1 MALIASATYGSY
13 PGMKYEFY
21 AEQTGGSGNKRT
33 VKLTLKL
40 KCGGSSSSSWYGYA
54 VNWRGYVNGTWSG
67 WATVKGTESWNAT
80 QDFRT
85 YSTTITTDVGTTSS
99 KTIKVGFA
107 TDSQIDA
114 DWDFSKTDWNFTV
127 GATNRAPSAPSNL
140 IVRTAKGGASL
151 SGTISENINSFYID
165 WTKATDADGDTI
177 YYDLQEQRN
186 GGSWTSIDGSGTDTA
201 HSFNTTGGEGTSYRY
216 WVDARDSKGAHSAN
230 GVYSATITKNVFTMD
245 TLASGSTITYDTSQ
259 LSFTFS
265 GGKNTQSGV
274 SITRKLT
281 CDNGITV
288 HNATNITSSPIT
300 VKINKGQE
308 GGTAGP
314 YINWNDIKAKF
325 ATSSAKGKG
334 TLNFTLTGT
343 NSNGTTKTS
352 TKAISI
358 NIQTNP
364 NAVSNQHI
372 STNPSEST
380 NCLTITNGNKYFI
393 PDGTK
398 VMRVKWTAATGKLG
412 EAVSYKIYVAY
423 GSGGWN
429 WLADLPTGTTYY
441 NHAIAKQTVS
451 QQVKYKIVSV
461 STYNTNLTAEAITP
475 AQTLHY
481 YNTPGLTQGTI
492 TRGSTSADV
501 IFTVKTNSS
510 IPNISTTGSWVCYN
524 RGTTT
529 NAVSSATSI
538 GASQTAQ
545 TITVKNLTDEGTYD
559 LYITYNDNT
568 GLSSAQKTPAIQIG
582 QNLPVFFVNKYGIG
596 VNGKQATSTYSLNVK
611 GSGYLDGLKIG
622 TYTNLNCNT
631 YKPDEL
637 WINRTAGTASNRPT
651 DYATVFNIG
660 CDGSSNFQLASSYS
674 SAPGFWV
681 RGRHDTSGTYHSWAR
696 VYTTLDKPTPADI
709 GAAAASHSHNYIPTS
724 GNPVVSADIETT
736 GYMMCKDMRL
746 GREKDKNGVLL
757 SNKTTQSGK
766 VLNISTGQGT
776 VDIGPQNSTYCHYS
790 TDRSTHYFNKEV
802 QVDGDVALYANAAN
816 FVGRND
822 YGYQIRDNGGT
833 PRYVLWMDKGNNGIV
848 LGLSNERTIYT
859 QGHLCPWTTTTY
871 WLGTNSPNKKWKGVC
886 CEGGTVGSSD
896 AKLKE
901 NMVRL
906 DGRKVLYNEETAEV
920 KEEKIRDVNFDKAS
934 TFDYYEFMRDRFKPT
949 YYNYKLSKTTNN
961 GLTVEERIERD
972 ALEGKFYSTQTLSED
987 GETIEKEE
995 FELADEV
1002 VIEDEMSML
1011 KNVGFLAQDYDLE
1024 TDKVAREFIFKTPT
1038 GELMYNHMSYATVGM
1053 IALQETIRELET
1065 VKAEKEEL
1073 ENRLKAIEEKLGL

>member
-21 AEQTGGSGNKRT
+21 AEQTGGSGNSRT
-33 VKLTLKL
+33 IKLTLKL
-40 KCGGSSSSSWYGYA
+40 KCGGNTSSHWYGYA

-85 YSTTITTDVGTTSS
+85 YTTTITTDVGTTSS

-114 DWDFSKTDWNFTV
+114 DWDFSKTDWNFNV

-165 WTKATDADGDTI
+165 WSAASDADGDTI

-186 GGSWTSIDGSGTDTA
+186 GGSWTTIDGNGTDTA

-245 TLASGSTITYDTSQ
+245 TLASSSTIDYNTAQ

-265 GGKNTQSGV
+265 GGNNTQGGV

-288 HNATNITSSPIT
+288 YNATNITSSPIT

-308 GGTAGP
+308 GGTTGP

-334 TLNFTLTGT
+334 TLTFTLTGT

-352 TKAISI
+352 AKAISV
-358 NIQTNP
+358 NIQANP
-364 NAVSNQHI
+364 NAVSNQQI
-372 STNPSEST
+372 STNQNEST
-380 NCLTITNGNKYFI
+380 NYLTIANGNKYFI

-398 VMRVKWTAATGKLG
+398 VMRVKWNAATGKLG
-412 EAVSYKIYVAY
+412 EAVSYKLYVAY

-429 WLADLPTGTTYY
+429 WLADLATGTTYY

-461 STYNTNLTAEAITP
+461 SSFNANLTAEATTP
-475 AQTLHY
+475 AQTLHF
-481 YNTPGLTQGTI
+481 YNAPGLTQGTI
-492 TRGSTSADV
+492 TRGATSADV

-510 IPNISTTGSWVCYN
+510 IPNISTTGSWQCFK

-529 NAVSSATSI
+529 NPVSSANSI
-538 GASQTAQ
+538 GASQSAQ

-596 VNGKQATSTYSLNVK
+596 INGKQAASGYALKAK
-611 GSGYLDGLKIG
+611 GSIAL
-622 TYTNLNCNT
+622 
-631 YKPDEL
+631 
-637 WINRTAGTASNRPT
+637 S
-651 DYATVFNIG
+651 
-660 CDGSSNFQLASSYS
+660 SSNANDV
-674 SAPGFWV
+674 V
-681 RGRHDTSGTYHSWAR
+681 RFR
-696 VYTTLDKPTPADI
+696 VFDGDAN
-709 GAAAASHSHNYIPTS
+709 GAALTI
-724 GNPVVSADIETT
+724 
-736 GYMMCKDMRL
+736 
-746 GREKDKNGVLL
+746 
-757 SNKTTQSGK
+757 QSGGLFIAGGGESAENLRSDLIAK
-766 VLNISTGQGT
+766 EGITNATERAYISDDTN
-776 VDIGPQNSTYCHYS
+776 VY
-790 TDRSTHYFNKEV
+790 
-802 QVDGDVALYANAAN
+802 LAA
-816 FVGRND
+816 GC
-822 YGYQIRDNGGT
+822 Q
-833 PRYVLWMDKGNNGIV
+833 
-848 LGLSNERTIYT
+848 
-859 QGHLCPWTTTTY
+859 
-871 WLGTNSPNKKWKGVC
+871 
-886 CEGGTVGSSD
+886 
-896 AKLKE
+896 
-901 NMVRL
+901 
-906 DGRKVLYNEETAEV
+906 
-920 KEEKIRDVNFDKAS
+920 
-934 TFDYYEFMRDRFKPT
+934 
-949 YYNYKLSKTTNN
+949 
-961 GLTVEERIERD
+961 
-972 ALEGKFYSTQTLSED
+972 
-987 GETIEKEE
+987 TIE
-995 FELADEV
+995 
-1002 VIEDEMSML
+1002 
-1011 KNVGFLAQDYDLE
+1011 N
-1024 TDKVAREFIFKTPT
+1024 
-1038 GELMYNHMSYATVGM
+1038 
-1053 IALQETIRELET
+1053 
-1065 VKAEKEEL
+1065 
-1073 ENRLKAIEEKLGL
+1073 

>member
-21 AEQTGGSGNKRT
+21 AEQTGGSGNNRT
-33 VKLTLKL
+33 IKLTLKL

-54 VNWRGYVNGTWSG
+54 VNWRGYVNGTWSS
-67 WATVKGTESWNAT
+67 WATVKGTESWDAT

-85 YSTTITTDVGTTSS
+85 YTTTITTNVGTTSS
-99 KTIKVGFA
+99 KAINVGFA

-114 DWDFSKTDWNFTV
+114 DWDFSKTNWSFTV

-140 IVRTAKGGASL
+140 AIRTAQGAASL
-151 SGTISENINSFYID
+151 SGTISENINYFYID

-186 GGSWTSIDGSGTDTA
+186 GGSWTSIDGSGTDTS
-201 HSFNTTGGEGTSYRY
+201 HGFNTTGGEGTSYRY
-216 WVDARDSKGAHSAN
+216 WVDARDSKGVHSSS

-245 TLASGSTITYDTSQ
+245 TLASSSTITYDAAP

-288 HNATNITSSPIT
+288 YNATNITSSPIT
-300 VKINKGQE
+300 VKINWGQE
-308 GGTAGP
+308 GGTTGP
-314 YINWNDIKAKF
+314 YINWSDITKKF
-325 ATSSAKGKG
+325 ATSTAKGKG

-343 NSNGTTKTS
+343 NSNGTVKTS
-352 TKAISI
+352 TKAISV

-364 NAVSNQHI
+364 NAVSNQQI
-372 STNPSEST
+372 STNQSEST
-380 NCLTITNGNKYFI
+380 NYLSITNGNKYFI

-398 VMRVKWTAATGKLG
+398 VSRVKWTAATGKLG
-412 EAVSYKIYVAY
+412 EAVSYKLYVAY

-451 QQVKYKIVSV
+451 QQVKYKVITV
-461 STYNTNLTAEAITP
+461 STFNTNLTAEATTP

-596 VNGKQATSTYSLNVK
+596 VNGTQATSTYSLNVK
-611 GSGYLDGLKIG
+611 GKGYFSDGIVFPNNIGIRDASGRNFIRS
-622 TYTNLNCNT
+622 N
-631 YKPDEL
+631 
-637 WINRTAGTASNRPT
+637 GTA
-651 DYATVFNIG
+651 TV
-660 CDGSSNFQLASSYS
+660 LS
-674 SAPGFWV
+674 SANDTIYIRPQG
-681 RGRHDTSGTYHSWAR
+681 DSSSTNQITINTSGVLNAPNLQVGGSNVYHTGR
-696 VYTTLDKPTPADI
+696 KPTPADI
-709 GAAAASHSHNYIPTS
+709 GAAKESHTHSYLPLSGGTLTGSLTIGSGVKLLNQKLQS
-724 GNPVVSADIETT
+724 GNCLRID
-736 GYMMCKDMRL
+736 
-746 GREKDKNGVLL
+746 
-757 SNKTTQSGK
+757 
-766 VLNISTGQGT
+766 TGQAT
-776 VDIGPQNSTYCHYS
+776 MDIGPQNTNHCHFNTSAPNFYYYKPILMATPSDGVLLRNETGVQAWSCIDLYRNNYRARFGIGGHANNGYGPTFECWHPNGTSYQSRLDVAGDRLSFFQQGGDKTFNVFVNSSGHGGITIGSTS
-790 TDRSTHYFNKEV
+790 TTYLKWLRSTAQL
-802 QVDGDVALYANAAN
+802 QVRNYADSAYSQIVASSFTNGSRREYKQDINDIDASIVKDV
-816 FVGRND
+816 V
-822 YGYQIRDNGGT
+822 
-833 PRYVLWMDKGNNGIV
+833 MNNHIK
-848 LGLSNERTIYT
+848 
-859 QGHLCPWTTTTY
+859 TY
-871 WLGTNSPNKKWKGVC
+871 H
-886 CEGGTVGSSD
+886 
-896 AKLKE
+896 LKE
-901 NMVRL
+901 
-906 DGRKVLYNEETAEV
+906 EV
-920 KEEKIRDVNFDKAS
+920 KEMKN
-934 TFDYYEFMRDRFKPT
+934 
-949 YYNYKLSKTTNN
+949 
-961 GLTVEERIERD
+961 IE
-972 ALEGKFYSTQTLSED
+972 AEAQELG
-987 GETIEKEE
+987 
-995 FELADEV
+995 FELEEEMTIPNTRAGLILEDLTPEADNLLHPERTDGIDTYAMV
-1002 VIEDEMSML
+1002 SVLWKFCQEQQKQIDR
-1011 KNVGFLAQDYDLE
+1011 LE
-1024 TDKVAREFIFKTPT
+1024 
-1038 GELMYNHMSYATVGM
+1038 
-1053 IALQETIRELET
+1053 QEN
-1065 VKAEKEEL
+1065 KEI
-1073 ENRLKAIEEKLGL
+1073 KEKLGL